1 MQWELVSQSELE
13 TVEGG
18 MMPLREPPDFTLPEE
33 PDGGLAYR
41 VNFSYWSGEY
51 VFLP

>member
-1 MQWELVSQSELE
+1 VELQTISQLELE
-13 TVEGG
+13 SVEGG
-18 MMPLREPPDFTLPEE
+18 MMSLTEFEAPPQD
-33 PDGGLAYR
+33 DAHGGLAYR